1 MNWTKQLDE
10 PLFPDILWSRPE
22 RKSLAGKL
30 LIIGGNSHEFAHV
43 QQAYQLALEA
53 GVGECKVVMP
63 EKLRRLI
70 GHLEDCEFVPAN
82 SIGSFAQSALAPLL
96 EYAAWADAVLLPGDI
111 SRNSETTI
119 MLQQFAR
126 EYNGLLIATRDAFD
140 QLVTD
145 KAILD
150 RPQTL
155 LVASLSQVQ
164 QLAKALK
171 HPTAIRFEMNND
183 QLVQALYAFTSG
195 YASHWIVQH
204 ENWIHLLVDEEVV
217 STRLPQAPIGWQL
230 ETVTL
235 ASMLWTQNQA
245 KPLEALSTA
254 IFQIKQSLS

>member
-1 MNWTKQLDE
+1 MEWTKQLDQ

-53 GVGECKVVMP
+53 GVGQCKVVMP

-96 EYAAWADAVLLPGDI
+96 EYATWADAVLLPGDI
-111 SRNSETTI
+111 SRNSETTV

-126 EYNGLLIATRDAFD
+126 EYSGLLIATRDAFD

-164 QLAKALK
+164 QLAKTMK
-171 HPTAIRFEMNND
+171 SPTAIKFEMNND
-183 QLVQALYAFTSG
+183 QLVQALHELTSRYAP
-195 YASHWIVQH
+195 YWITQH
-204 ENWIHLLVDEEVV
+204 ENWIHLLAGNEVA
-217 STRLPQAPIGWQL
+217 STKLPKIPTSWRL
-230 ETVTL
+230 VTATI
-235 ASMLWTQNQA
+235 ASVFWLQNQS
-245 KPLEALSTA
+245 KSLEALSAAVFETS
-254 IFQIKQSLS
+254 KNLD